1 MLRWSV
7 HLDNINKV
15 EVHRMEGLAAFIT
28 ITLMIIIVPGP
39 DFFVV
44 MKNSITSGKGNGA
57 MAALGITTGHVVYSL
72 LAVFGIIFILAN
84 MYYVFLVIKILGAG
98 YLIYLGIK
106 SIISARQG
114 MNFSV
119 TQIEAQQFSYL
130 SSYRQGF
137 LSTIL
142 NPKALLYYISILPQ
156 FLSTGEGV
164 TTQIAILSVIV
175 TTVILLWFIFCVY
188 IFQYIK
194 LLFANRKVKAIF
206 DYAVGTVLI
215 GLSLNLLFS
224 KSS

>member
-1 MLRWSV
+1 
-7 HLDNINKV
+7 
-15 EVHRMEGLAAFIT
+15 MEGLAAFIT

-57 MAALGITTGHVVYSL
+57 MAALGITSAHVIYSL

-84 MYYVFLVIKILGAG
+84 MYYVFLMIKILGAC

-106 SIISARQG
+106 SIICARQS
-114 MNFSV
+114 MNFS
-119 TQIEAQQFSYL
+119 TSQMQAQQISYL

-137 LSTIL
+137 ISTIL

-156 FLSTGEGV
+156 FITAGEGV
-164 TTQIAILSVIV
+164 SSQIAILSAIV
-175 TTVILLWFIFCVY
+175 TTVILIWFIFCVY

-194 LLFANRKVKAIF
+194 LLFGNRKIKAVF
-206 DYAVGTVLI
+206 DYAVGAILI
-215 GLSLNLLFS
+215 SLSISLLFS